1 MSILASPVSA
11 FFPLPKPN
19 RCSCSCAV
27 LDGVLYVVGG
37 VCGPLA
43 LSEVEKYDPDTN
55 VWTPGVPMQVCTASR
70 T

>member
-1 MSILASPVSA
+1 
-11 FFPLPKPN
+11 
-19 RCSCSCAV
+19 V

-55 VWTPGVPMQVCTASR
+55 VWTPGVPMQVCTASCFL
-70 T
+70 